1 MSRVTTLK
9 DVARLAGVHP
19 GTASKAL
26 NPRTR
31 KDVSARTVEAVLDA
45 ARELGYL
52 PDPIARSLRTKR
64 SNVIGVI
71 LPDITN
77 PVFPPAVR
85 GIEDALREAGYTALV
100 GNTDN
105 DLGREEEL
113 FRAMQGRRVDGFI
126 IGTARREHPLLQ
138 KAAAEGVILV
148 QLNRV
153 TDDPAIPAALVDDA
167 SGMRLAVDHCV
178 ALGHRRLAHLAGP
191 RDMSTGES
199 RRQAFVAACE
209 RHGEAIDEAVVID
222 CDAYSV
228 DAGARATEQLLQES
242 PQCTAILGGND
253 LIALGAYRVLAERGI
268 TITKDVSVLGFND
281 MPFVDMFQPP
291 LTTVHVPQYHI
302 GVEAARL
309 LLERLDNP
317 DAPAKR
323 LVLPAR
329 LVVRGSTGPAP
340 APGRGGRRRSVSPA
354 LRAPR
359 GARSSV

>member
-1 MSRVTTLK
+1 MGRVTTLK

-31 KDVSARTVEAVLDA
+31 KDVSARTVEAVLNA
-45 ARELGYL
+45 AQELGYL

-105 DLGREEEL
+105 DPGREQEL

-126 IGTARREHPLLQ
+126 IGTARRDHPLLR
-138 KAAAEGVILV
+138 KAAEDGIQLV

-153 TDDPAIPAALVDDA
+153 TDDQAIPAALVDDA
-167 SGMRLAVDHCV
+167 GGMRLAVDHCV
-178 ALGHRRLAHLAGP
+178 SLGHRRLAHLAGP
-191 RDMSTGES
+191 LDMSTGEH
-199 RRQAFVAACE
+199 RRQAFLAACE
-209 RHGEAIDEAVVID
+209 RHGDAIEEAIVVNSD
-222 CDAYSV
+222 GYSV
-228 DAGARATEQLLQES
+228 DAGARATEHLLQTAAG
-242 PQCTAILGGND
+242 CTAILGGND
-253 LIALGAYRVLAERGI
+253 LIALGAYRVLAERGMAI
-268 TITKDVSVLGFND
+268 PKDVSVLGFND

-323 LVLPAR
+323 LVLPSR
-329 LVVRGSTGPAP
+329 LVVRGSTGPA
-340 APGRGGRRRSVSPA
+340 AGKGGRRRSVSPA
-354 LRAPR
+354 PRAPKD
-359 GARSSV
+359 AHSSV